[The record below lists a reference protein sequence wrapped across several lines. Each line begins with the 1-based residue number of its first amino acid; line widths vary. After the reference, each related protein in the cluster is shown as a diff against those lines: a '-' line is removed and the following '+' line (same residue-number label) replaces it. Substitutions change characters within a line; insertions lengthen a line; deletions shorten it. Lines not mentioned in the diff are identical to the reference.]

1 MSNAT
6 LNGTDS
12 HVGEAAGIVWHALND
27 HGPLSFTRLT
37 KLVDAPRDKIMLG
50 VGWLAREDKVT
61 INGSS
66 RSRTVALRN

>member
-6 LNGTDS
+6 LNGTDN
-12 HVGEAAGIVWHALND
+12 HVGETAGMVWHALNNN
-27 HGPLSFTRLT
+27 GPLSFTRLT

-61 INGSS
+61 IDGSS